1 MHKEIAELKQDS
13 SKSLKNIVKHV
24 SEWANSAGQFD
35 MFEEGSDAGKAK
47 KSDPYWAV
55 NYLLGFVCG
64 CLVIYLMKMMAP
76 QSRAGSTS
84 GWGPGKGK
92 GGGGM
97 FGSRNKSGPGGSRP
111 KSFGGGF
118 GGGSGRR
125 R

>member
-1 MHKEIAELKQDS
+1 MHKEIAELKKDT

-35 MFEEGSDAGKAK
+35 MFEEGSDAGKSK

-55 NYLLGFVCG
+55 NYLLGFICI

-76 QSRAGSTS
+76 QSRAGSSS
-84 GWGPGKGK
+84 GWGPGKSK

-97 FGSRNKSGPGGSRP
+97 FGARNKAGSGGGGSRP
-111 KSFGGGF
+111 RAF